1 MIELTVVFESQINSL
16 AAQTAWEQGIW
27 LLLNACDV
35 EMQVQAIFMQDPR
48 LVPLALGKKL
58 QQLDLYEVP
67 CCMLK
72 SALNHAHDMD
82 NPRNFI
88 SYCQLAGAAA
98 DAAQEAHKAQAT
110 LRDESLTQG
119 NDLDWDFVELSLA
132 DAIASKL
139 ALSRNI
145 VTV

>member
-1 MIELTVVFESQINSL
+1 MIELTVVFESQINSP
-16 AAQTAWEQGIW
+16 ASQTAWEQGMW

-67 CCMLK
+67 CCMLESVAK
-72 SALNHAHDMD
+72 SAQDMD
-82 NPRNFI
+82 TLRNFT
-88 SYCQLAGAAA
+88 SHCQLPAAPL
-98 DAAQEAHKAQAT
+98 DAAHETQEAQAT
-110 LRDESLTQG
+110 SGNESLTQG

-139 ALSRNI
+139 AHSLNI